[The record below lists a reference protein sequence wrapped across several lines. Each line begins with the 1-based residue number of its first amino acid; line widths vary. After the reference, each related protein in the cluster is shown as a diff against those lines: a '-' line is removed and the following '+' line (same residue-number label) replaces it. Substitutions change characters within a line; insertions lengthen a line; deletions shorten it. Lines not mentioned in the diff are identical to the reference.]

1 MDKKKEFLDYL
12 LEDFKL
18 KEKSLTDQ
26 ESMVIPNGY

>member
-1 MDKKKEFLDYL
+1 MDKKKNFLITSWK
-12 LEDFKL
+12 DFKL